1 MTVRMSYFPGVLMRS
16 PFARLSR
23 PERDRSR
30 GQSLTEFA
38 LLLPVLLLLVLGALD
53 LGRVYLGWV
62 NLQQVTRVAAGFAA
76 DNALDWPADQDRY
89 IERLKA
95 EATLINC
102 ELPEDEDDWL
112 PQYGTDIS
120 LGQHVTVKIDCEFSL
135 VTPIVSDLL
144 GTTITASASTTYPIR
159 DGIVGSIPG
168 GGGPVTPAPEA
179 DFTASPVTGY
189 SPLIVTFT
197 DTTTNAP
204 ATWDWNFNAGTPT
217 GTGTSPTA
225 SPSNAST
232 VGPHTVTYDCAGAE
246 GATCIF
252 NVELTASNSG
262 GSDTEAKN
270 ALITVTVP
278 PATGP
283 LIAVTANPVTGTEPL
298 SVDFSSTDTRGTS
311 TEWTWDFGDGTPVL
325 GPGTD
330 DSPTHVYNDPGDYT
344 VIVTAGDGTDSNV
357 FTFTNM
363 VHVDRR
369 ICTVPDF
376 QNTWAYPHNSGDPGA
391 QARWADNEF
400 TTTVTINPDKQ
411 GSTTENYKIRS
422 QSLTGGLIDPP
433 GGCDA
438 PITVGP

>member
-1 MTVRMSYFPGVLMRS
+1 MGTFVTGK
-16 PFARLSR
+16 SR
-23 PERDRSR
+23 RNSDRSL

-53 LGRVYLGWV
+53 FGRVYLGWV
-62 NLQQVTRVAAGFAA
+62 NLQQMTRVAAGFAA
-76 DNALDWPADQDRY
+76 DNALDWPADQNRY
-89 IERLKA
+89 EERLRA
-95 EATLINC
+95 ESTLINC
-102 ELPEDEDDWL
+102 VPDESTWL
-112 PQYGTDIS
+112 PQYGSDIS
-120 LGQHVTVKIDCEFSL
+120 LGQHVTVKIDCDFSL
-135 VTPIVSDLL
+135 VTPIISQLL
-144 GTTITASASTTYPIR
+144 GATITASASTTYPIR
-159 DGIVGSIPG
+159 DGIVGAIPG
-168 GGGPVTPAPEA
+168 GGGPTTPAPEA

-189 SPLIVTFT
+189 SPLSVTFN

-225 SPSNAST
+225 TPSTANT
-232 VGPHTVTYDCAGAE
+232 VGPHTVVYECSGAE
-246 GATCIF
+246 GDTCAF
-252 NVELTASNSG
+252 NVELTATNPG
-262 GSDTEAKN
+262 GSDTETKN

-283 LIAVTANPVTGTEPL
+283 LITVAADPVTGTEPL
-298 SVDFSSTDTRGTS
+298 SVDFSTTVTRGTV
-311 TEWTWDFGDGTPVL
+311 TEWTWDFGDGTAVF

-330 DSPTHVYNDPGDYT
+330 DGPTHVYDNPGDYT
-344 VIVTAGDGTDSNV
+344 VIVTASDGTDTNT
-357 FTFTNM
+357 FTFTNL
-363 VHVDRR
+363 VHVDRK

-376 QNTWAYPHNSGDPGA
+376 QNTWAYPHISGDAGA

-438 PITVGP
+438 NITVGP